1 MLKAAVHHGVDAVP
15 VLQHKDRL
23 RAPVQATLN
32 SSETSSA
39 VSDREIIGFRSQVL
53 LCWVKDG
60 TFG

>member
-1 MLKAAVHHGVDAVP
+1 MHHGVGAVP
-15 VLQHKDRL
+15 VLQHRDGL

-32 SSETSSA
+32 SSETPSA
-39 VSDREIIGFRSQVL
+39 ASDREMIGFRSQVL